1 MESDTY
7 LHAGEK
13 IRGEEKS
20 ALVLSIQPSKRGGRS
35 VRPRTDGSRS
45 RRENALTLLHGATSE
60 RESESARKRKRRG
73 TSLSLSFSPR
83 YLSTKVV
90 IIYYYLYYYV
100 STKATSIEAIIF
112 LNLLIFLAIFIGLV
126 RNSKV
131 SYFLRFNALQSLLI
145 NIGIIIIS
153 FIFEIIFS
161 PFLNSLIIRTF
172 SSTLLISIFAV
183 IVYCVWSCTQ
193 GNEPD
198 LPIIS
203 EATKMQL

>member
-1 MESDTY
+1 MPSI
-7 LHAGEK
+7 GSK
-13 IRGEEKS
+13 ILG
-20 ALVLSIQPSKRGGRS
+20 VLLYMIPWADCLTFGNHLYIKYPFTQIIQIPAIPIILIERSIPFG
-35 VRPRTDGSRS
+35 
-45 RRENALTLLHGATSE
+45 
-60 RESESARKRKRRG
+60 
-73 TSLSLSFSPR
+73 
-83 YLSTKVV
+83 
-90 IIYYYLYYYV
+90 
-100 STKATSIEAIIF
+100 
-112 LNLLIFLAIFIGLV
+112 NLLLFLAIFIGLV
-126 RNSKV
+126 RNTKI

-145 NIGIIIIS
+145 NIGIIIVN

-172 SSTLLISIFAV
+172 SSTLLFSLFAV

>member
-1 MESDTY
+1 MPSIG
-7 LHAGEK
+7 AK
-13 IRGEEKS
+13 ILG
-20 ALVLSIQPSKRGGRS
+20 VLLYMIPWADCLTFGNHLYIKYPFTQIIQIPAIPIILIERSIPFG
-35 VRPRTDGSRS
+35 
-45 RRENALTLLHGATSE
+45 
-60 RESESARKRKRRG
+60 
-73 TSLSLSFSPR
+73 
-83 YLSTKVV
+83 
-90 IIYYYLYYYV
+90 
-100 STKATSIEAIIF
+100 
-112 LNLLIFLAIFIGLV
+112 NLLLFLAIFIGLV
-126 RNSKV
+126 RNTQI

-145 NIGIIIIS
+145 NIGILIVN

-172 SSTLLISIFAV
+172 SSTLLFSLFAV

>member
-1 MESDTY
+1 MIPWADC
-7 LHAGEK
+7 
-13 IRGEEKS
+13 
-20 ALVLSIQPSKRGGRS
+20 
-35 VRPRTDGSRS
+35 
-45 RRENALTLLHGATSE
+45 
-60 RESESARKRKRRG
+60 
-73 TSLSLSFSPR
+73 LSFGNHLYIKYPF
-83 YLSTKVV
+83 TQ
-90 IIYYYLYYYV
+90 IIQIPAIPIILIER
-100 STKATSIEAIIF
+100 SIPF
-112 LNLLIFLAIFIGLV
+112 GNLLLFLAIFIGLV

-145 NIGIIIIS
+145 NIGIIIVS

-172 SSTLLISIFAV
+172 SSTLLFSLFAV